1 MCNGRSEADL
11 VEWNSAK
18 AVKERWKRNE
28 INKTK
33 MKRQTNPYQSREWIR
48 SFALNICAPSLI
60 DCRAVGCVCD
70 GEVKKKKKEEGK
82 RKHQVFDGTSR
93 EALLSP
99 EESSNLNTLRGQPIR
114 CTNRLSVFNQMQP
127 RRLLNSLRRC
137 QDKVNYWKRFFFVD
151 FAFSGGVFRGECFSA
166 IPLHSVYANAS
177 SGT

>member
-1 MCNGRSEADL
+1 
-11 VEWNSAK
+11 
-18 AVKERWKRNE
+18 
-28 INKTK
+28 

-48 SFALNICAPSLI
+48 SFALNICAPSHWLQGG
-60 DCRAVGCVCD
+60 RLRVRWRS
-70 GEVKKKKKEEGK
+70 EKKKKEEGK